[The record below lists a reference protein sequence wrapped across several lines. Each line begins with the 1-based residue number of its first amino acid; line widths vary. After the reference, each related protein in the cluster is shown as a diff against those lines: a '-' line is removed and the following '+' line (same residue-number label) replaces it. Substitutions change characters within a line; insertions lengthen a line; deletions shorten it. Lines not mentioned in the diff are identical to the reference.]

1 MAARLRSGAMED
13 CVARGQAHAPA
24 PLRSRCSSR
33 AAHCGMSNR
42 RDRCRQRA
50 SRHGRGARQ
59 AQRGVAHGWM
69 ATTAGSACRA
79 QQKRHQRR
87 ATVQAIRLQ
96 SVRRTAA
103 ASTDAHPLVSPTLH
117 SRRSCRASSERLRQ
131 SRHKGLPLSLK
142 VSRGSMA
149 IRACLVPVDLEGG
162 KLRPPFSPSPPLLRA
177 AYRSQRAPDRD
188 GEIGSTLCHG
198 NHE

>member
-13 CVARGQAHAPA
+13 CVARGQAHVPA
-24 PLRSRCSSR
+24 PFRSRCSSR

-42 RDRCRQRA
+42 RDRCRQRV
-50 SRHGRGARQ
+50 SYRGRDARQ
-59 AQRGVAHGWM
+59 ARYDVALGWM
-69 ATTAGSACRA
+69 GTTAGSACRA

-87 ATVQAIRLQ
+87 ATVQAIRLH

-103 ASTDAHPLVSPTLH
+103 ASTDAHPLVPTLH
-117 SRRSCRASSERLRQ
+117 ARRSCRASSERLRQ
-131 SRHKGLPLSLK
+131 SHHKGLPLSLK

-149 IRACLVPVDLEGG
+149 IRTCLIPVDLEGG
-162 KLRPPFSPSPPLLRA
+162 KLGPPFSPSPPLLRA
-177 AYRSQRAPDRD
+177 AYRSQRAPDRH
-188 GEIGSTLCHG
+188 GEIGSTFRYG